1 MDSKGKWGFNK
12 ENFLFFIPP
21 RIGMYVISALTI
33 LTIKIPSTF
42 NLTGLILTIFD
53 LSIIVIS
60 ALGIYSTKKDKVDLL
75 RYFNVSRW
83 TVVAIL
89 ASYYCYLVLFYFFF
103 LDDLV
108 EKCED
113 IYVSL
118 LERNTFCNR
127 SNIKHSIIL
136 ELVGMILEVLFQTYL
151 SYQSHKYVTEMQTFD
166 VEYENLESQRYKNK
180 HRIIPVETNEIY

>member
-1 MDSKGKWGFNK
+1 MESGKKWGFSK

-21 RIGMYVISALTI
+21 KIGMYIISVLTI

-42 NLTGLILTIFD
+42 NLTGLILTLFD
-53 LSIIVIS
+53 ISILAISII
-60 ALGIYSTKKDKVDLL
+60 GIYSTLKNKVNLL

-83 TVVAIL
+83 TVVAVL

-127 SNIKHSIIL
+127 RNIKHSIIL
-136 ELVGMILEVLFQTYL
+136 EIIGMVCEVLFQTYL
-151 SYQSHKYVTEMQTFD
+151 SYQSQKYVTEMLTYD
-166 VEYENLESQRYKNK
+166 IEYENLESQRYKNK

>member
-1 MDSKGKWGFNK
+1 MESGKKWGFSK

-21 RIGMYVISALTI
+21 KIGMYIISVLTI

-42 NLTGLILTIFD
+42 NLTGLILTLFD
-53 LSIIVIS
+53 ISILAISII
-60 ALGIYSTKKDKVDLL
+60 GIYSTLKNKVNLL

-83 TVVAIL
+83 TVVAVL

-127 SNIKHSIIL
+127 RNIKHSIIL
-136 ELVGMILEVLFQTYL
+136 EIVGMVCEVLFQTYL
-151 SYQSHKYVTEMQTFD
+151 SYQSQKYVTEMLTYD
-166 VEYENLESQRYKNK
+166 IEYENLESQRYKNK

>member
-1 MDSKGKWGFNK
+1 MWGFNK

-42 NLTGLILTIFD
+42 NLTGLILTLFD
-53 LSIIVIS
+53 ISIIVIS
-60 ALGIYSTKKDKVDLL
+60 GLGIYSTKKDKVDLL

-83 TVVAIL
+83 TIVAIL

-118 LERNTFCNR
+118 FERNTFCNR

-136 ELVGMILEVLFQTYL
+136 ELVGMVLEVLFQTYL

-166 VEYENLESQRYKNK
+166 IEYENLESQRYKNK

>member
-1 MDSKGKWGFNK
+1 MSAKGNWGFSKN
-12 ENFLFFIPP
+12 NFLFFIPP
-21 RIGMYVISALTI
+21 KFGMYIISGLTI

-42 NLTGLILTIFD
+42 NLTGLILTLFD
-53 LSIIVIS
+53 ISILVIS
-60 ALGIYSTKKDKVDLL
+60 ILGIYSTVKNNANLL

-83 TVVAIL
+83 TIVAVL

-118 LERNTFCNR
+118 FERNAFCNKG
-127 SNIKHSIIL
+127 NIKHSIIL
-136 ELVGMILEVLFQTYL
+136 ELVGMICEVLFQTYL
-151 SYQSHKYVTEMQTFD
+151 SYQSHKYVTEIQSYD
-166 VEYENLESQRYKNK
+166 VEYENLESQKYKNK